1 MRSFVAD
8 VLSVGVSK
16 FAMIFFSLVT
26 TIITARFL
34 GPEMN
39 GIIASLIV
47 YPSIFLSFGSLGIK
61 QSTTFL
67 LGQNLYKEEEIKTT
81 ITQIWFLTTLF
92 SLILCFVLIKFIGD
106 NDNLTLIILAIL
118 PIPFVLFNTYNSGVF
133 LGKNQIKEFNQINW
147 LPTLVI
153 FLLTILNIVILKLD
167 VEGYLI
173 ALIGGPLVISMLLL
187 FKMKFFKSFSLKVN
201 GILFKKLLGL
211 GMIYALS
218 LLIIN
223 LNYKF
228 DVIMISS
235 LSTKY
240 ELGIYSKG
248 SSITEFLWQIPML
261 LSTIV
266 FARSAT
272 SKNSREFSLKVCQLL
287 RVSIV
292 FIFLGSS
299 FLFLFS
305 ESIIIGM
312 FGESYKQSSQVLNNL
327 LPGVL
332 LLTFYKVL
340 NMDLAGRGKPWIA
353 IFAMLPALIINV
365 VLNYF
370 LIPKYG
376 AVGAAFASTISYSSA
391 AIIFLIVYSLEV
403 KISLKEILSYSKGDF
418 EHFSKIL
425 KWNKK

>member
-1 MRSFVAD
+1 MRGFVKD
-8 VLSVGVSK
+8 FISIGVSK

-92 SLILCFVLIKFIGD
+92 SLILCFVLIKFIGK

-173 ALIGGPLVISMLLL
+173 ALIGGPLVISMFLL
-187 FKMKFFKSFSLKVN
+187 FKMKFFKSFRLKVN
-201 GILFKKLLGL
+201 RILFKKLLGL
-211 GMIYALS
+211 GVIYALS

-305 ESIIIGM
+305 DSIIIGM

-332 LLTFYKVL
+332 LLTIYKVL
-340 NMDLAGRGKPWIA
+340 NMDLSGRGKPWIA

-403 KISLKEILSYSKGDF
+403 KISLKEILSYSKNDF
-418 EHFSKIL
+418 EHFSKFL